1 MAFWNWPNWVSLGR
15 SHLRPPDG
23 EEFEFDMESPTT
35 QPSISRRLFRAVAFG
50 QSIEAMNVS
59 VDPARGTDHG
69 AIRGRTMGETT
80 GELARRF
87 GKKSGERVDSRV
99 RKAYFGLSLQD
110 FYQ

>member
-1 MAFWNWPNWVSLGR
+1 MGR
-15 SHLRPPDG
+15 SHLRPPHG

-50 QSIEAMNVS
+50 QSFGQSIEAVKFG
-59 VDPARGTDHG
+59 VDPARGADHG
-69 AIRGRTMGETT
+69 GIRGRTM

-87 GKKSGERVDSRV
+87 GKKSEERVDSRV